1 MLVEELL
8 QSGGGGVLIGTLDLD
23 GDGVAALDAH
33 AHQGHEAGGVNGLAV
48 LVHDGNGALAGL
60 GLFGQHAGGTGVD
73 ANGLFDRIDEFFH
86 FGFLLILRGIWAEL
100 LH

>member
-1 MLVEELL
+1 MIHIIH
-8 QSGGGGVLIGTLDLD
+8 QFLIL
-23 GDGVAALDAH
+23 
-33 AHQGHEAGGVNGLAV
+33 V

-86 FGFLLILRGIWAEL
+86 FGFLLILNSPRNLGGASPLSRYNNNTLRRERQPKTEHL
-100 LH
+100 LSYILAICA